1 MLNAGVHTPEIAKRT
16 GHGVGVL
23 LKAYARCIDG
33 QHEMA
38 NRRILEA
45 LAT

>member
-1 MLNAGVHTPEIAKRT
+1 MRTPEVAKRT
-16 GHGVGVL
+16 GHGVGML
-23 LKAYARCIDG
+23 LKVYARCIDG

-38 NRRILEA
+38 NRRIMEA